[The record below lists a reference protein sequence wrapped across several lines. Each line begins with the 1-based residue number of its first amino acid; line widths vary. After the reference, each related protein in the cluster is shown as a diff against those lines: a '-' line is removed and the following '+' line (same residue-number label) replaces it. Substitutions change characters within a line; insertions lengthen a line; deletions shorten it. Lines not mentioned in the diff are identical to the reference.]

1 MNPKTEV
8 VLEELDT
15 AKLAQE
21 IKQRAQ
27 EASNEEELKIGFAV
41 ILEPILRSW
50 NIKPAYERYSAGV
63 RCVISGVRKDALY
76 GTVILEFNPRTYQRG
91 VVL

>member
-15 AKLAQE
+15 AELAQE

-27 EASNEEELKIGFAV
+27 EEKQV
-41 ILEPILRSW
+41 TMRS
-50 NIKPAYERYSAGV
+50 
-63 RCVISGVRKDALY
+63 
-76 GTVILEFNPRTYQRG
+76 
-91 VVL
+91 